1 MTDAPR
7 VAFAVYGCRLNQAE
21 AEGWRAALIRRGA
34 NLVEPEG
41 AEALCLHSCAV
52 TAAAARE
59 ALRFLRAWRAAH
71 PHGRIVVS
79 GCAAALLPPGLA
91 DLTLPHAEKTRW
103 VGAVCDLLGLPAALP
118 AAEAAEPPRHRT
130 RAALIAQDGCDRF
143 CAYCIV
149 PHMRGAPT
157 SVPMADLLR
166 AAADRFAK
174 GFREIVLTGCNLALY
189 RDPATGAGL
198 PELLARLCDIPGEG
212 RIRLGSLEPCVTD
225 DRAIFRLIAGSGGRL
240 CAFLHLP
247 IQSGSDALLARMGRP
262 YDTARIRATL
272 DALCEA
278 LPFCGLGADWIAG
291 LPGETE
297 ADAEATRRLLAEY
310 PFTGAQHRRPTSPIN
325 FPPSAS
331 PPMPP
336 PFAPWPPRPAN
347 VPSAAFSAIR
357 SPLSRSARAPAVA
370 RGGAR
375 SISVAALPRPP
386 PAACRPPS
394 WPTPSAPQV
403 CSCRPEGLFLCAL
416 VTPRRGLRRGGGG
429 RAFGWRSRGSAS
441 RGCGGRG

>member
-21 AEGWRAALIRRGA
+21 AEGWRTALIRRGA

-91 DLTLPHAEKTRW
+91 DLTLPHAEKARW

-118 AAEAAEPPRHRT
+118 AAGAAEPPRHRT

-198 PELLARLCDIPGEG
+198 PEFLARLCDVPGEG

-247 IQSGSDALLARMGRP
+247 IQSGSDALLARMRRP

-310 PFTGAQHRRPTSPIN
+310 PFTGAHVFPYSRRPGTPAAD
-325 FPPSAS
+325 FPDQLPSERIAARAAALRAVAAETRQRALRRFLGHTLTVIPERTRTGHCEGWSAEYLRCRLAS
-331 PPMPP
+331 PAPRGVPI
-336 PFAPWPPRPAN
+336 PF
-347 VPSAAFSAIR
+347 VVGVISPS
-357 SPLSRSARAPAVA
+357 
-370 RGGAR
+370 
-375 SISVAALPRPP
+375 
-386 PAACRPPS
+386 
-394 WPTPSAPQV
+394 
-403 CSCRPEGLFLCAL
+403 GLLMQA
-416 VTPRRGLRRGGGG
+416 
-429 RAFGWRSRGSAS
+429 
-441 RGCGGRG
+441 